1 MIFKTKTTD
10 MEQTTQNL
18 FDLQI
23 DHQSSSYLSEAA
35 KWGRFLAIMGF
46 IFCGLFV
53 LVALFAGTFIA
64 SSMRSLGGAATGAE
78 AVGGG
83 LVTVMYIIVAL
94 VNFFPCLYLFNFST
108 KMQLALRANQQEAL
122 NTSFRNL
129 KACFKFV
136 GILMI
141 IGLCFWV
148 LALIFGIVAAMTA
161 GI

>member
-1 MIFKTKTTD
+1 

-53 LVALFAGTFIA
+53 LVALFAGTYIA
-64 SSMRSLGGAATGAE
+64 SSMRSFGGAE
-78 AVGGG
+78 AFGGG
-83 LVTVMYIIVAL
+83 LVTAMYIIIAL
-94 VNFFPCLYLFNFST
+94 VYFFPCLYLFNFAT
-108 KMQLALRANQQEAL
+108 KMQVALRANQQEAL

-129 KACFKFV
+129 KACFKFL

-148 LALIFGIVAAMTA
+148 LALIIGVGAAMTA
-161 GI
+161 GV